1 MSSSAWAILRE
12 FCFAYGFLR
21 HVDMLFPVV
30 LGSIYYP
37 YIQIKFNEYSGEH
50 NLMRSEAFSAI
61 ENYLRSKACEEANR
75 LRGCVTNNQSL
86 VLSMDANEKVADEFE
101 GAKVWWAFR
110 KTIVMQRSSLHH
122 PVPCERMYYKLT
134 FHKTQRDLIIGR
146 YIEHVMKEGN
156 AIKLRNRER
165 KLYTNS
171 GVRWSHVVFEH
182 PATFQ
187 TLAMDPVKKQEIMD
201 DLMTFSKAEEFYKS
215 IGRAWKRGYLL
226 YGPPGTGKS
235 TMIAAM
241 ANHLGYNIY
250 DLELT
255 SVKNNTELRKLLLET
270 SNKSLIVIEDIDC
283 SLDLTGQRIKKNDK
297 DKEDKDKGHG
307 KENGGQEK
315 EANILSQVTLSGLLN
330 FIDGLWSAC
339 KGERLIVF
347 TTNHVEKLDAALTR
361 KGRLDKHI
369 ELSYCTFEA
378 FKVLSRN
385 YLKLESHHLFPTICE
400 LLGETNVVPAD
411 VAEHLMPKTL
421 SQSADICLQN
431 LVQALKKEKNN
442 GKLIA
447 KEERKYGAISWKCM
461 TSTQDHL
468 IEDKKRAK
476 N

>member
-1 MSSSAWAILRE
+1 MLKMGDMWGQLGSVMASMM
-12 FCFAYGFLR
+12 FAYAMFKQF
-21 HVDMLFPVV
+21 FPDN
-30 LGSIYYP
+30 LGDILEKYGQKLVAYVYP
-37 YIQIKFNEYSGEH
+37 YIQITFDEYDSDFYR
-50 NLMRSEAFSAI
+50 RSEVYSAI
-61 ENYLRSKACEEANR
+61 QNYLSTKSSTLAKRLKAHEVKGSKA
-75 LRGCVTNNQSL
+75 L
-86 VLSMDANEKVADEFE
+86 VLGMDDNEEVTDEFE
-101 GAKVWWAFR
+101 GVKLWWASKKSATKKASF
-110 KTIVMQRSSLHH
+110 S
-122 PVPCERMYYKLT
+122 
-134 FHKTQRDLIIGR
+134 DLIIGR

-165 KLYTNS
+165 KLYTNN

-283 SLDLTGQRIKKNDK
+283 S
-297 DKEDKDKGHG
+297 
-307 KENGGQEK
+307 
-315 EANILSQVTLSGLLN
+315 QVTLSGLLN

-378 FKVLSRN
+378 FKVLARN

-400 LLGETNVVPAD
+400 LLGKTNVVPAD

-431 LVQALKKEKNN
+431 LVQALKKEKEN

-447 KEERKYGAISWKCM
+447 EEERKYGKYGAISWKCM